1 MQWEAPV
8 AWSEEMMRNQTYRAN
23 TTICH
28 AVLFVLR
35 NVDLLIINFYNVAG
49 TSVPQHC
56 NAGKTPLSHLVLY
69 LPRILLFYP
78 LNFND
83 ISK

>member
-1 MQWEAPV
+1 
-8 AWSEEMMRNQTYRAN
+8 
-23 TTICH
+23 
-28 AVLFVLR
+28 
-35 NVDLLIINFYNVAG
+35 VDLLIINFYNVAG